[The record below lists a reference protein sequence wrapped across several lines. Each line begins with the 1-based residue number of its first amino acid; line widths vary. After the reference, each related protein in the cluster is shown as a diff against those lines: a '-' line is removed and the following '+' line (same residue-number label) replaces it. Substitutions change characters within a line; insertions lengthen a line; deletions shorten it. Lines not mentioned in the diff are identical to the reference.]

1 MLRFSDMAFILCR
14 RVEAIIDATTSDA
27 ERLVTSAAAPSEIAL
42 NDGRPY
48 GLLRRSRTE
57 GTATAV
63 QISDTSLMGEA
74 VDGAGM
80 STGADDRR

>member
-1 MLRFSDMAFILCR
+1 MAFILCR

-27 ERLVTSAAAPSEIAL
+27 ERLVTSAAAPAEIAL